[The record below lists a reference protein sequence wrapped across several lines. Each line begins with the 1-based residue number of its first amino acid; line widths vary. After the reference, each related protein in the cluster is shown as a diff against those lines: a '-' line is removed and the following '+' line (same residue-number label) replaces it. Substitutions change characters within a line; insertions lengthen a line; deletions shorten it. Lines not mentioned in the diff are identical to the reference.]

1 MYMKYDTTVQTFP
14 ASVSSIRVVTLTA
27 TRSVCFVS
35 YKVITCTSFMEAFS
49 VLLEPT
55 VMQRVKKKSSK
66 VSSCAHLYA
75 TPEKYPIQNR
85 FC

>member
-1 MYMKYDTTVQTFP
+1 MKYDTTVETFP
-14 ASVSSIRVVTLTA
+14 ASVSSIRAVTA

-35 YKVITCTSFMEAFS
+35 FKVIKCTSFAAFP

-55 VMQRVKKKSSK
+55 VIQRAQKKSSK
-66 VSSCAHLYA
+66 VSSSIHLYA

-85 FC
+85 FS

>member
-1 MYMKYDTTVQTFP
+1 MKYETTVETFP
-14 ASVSSIRVVTLTA
+14 ASVSSIRAVTA

-35 YKVITCTSFMEAFS
+35 YKVITCASFVAFP

-55 VMQRVKKKSSK
+55 VIQRAQKKSSK
-66 VSSCAHLYA
+66 LSSSIHLYA

-85 FC
+85 LS